1 MACPRRKSLK
11 SLERLRRLEM
21 KMDEISRLVDPRG
34 GNVMNWLPTIE
45 KVLKIARE
53 ALEQS

>member
-1 MACPRRKSLK
+1 LK